1 MKKRGFASFAVL
13 CAVLFARAASAQTQ
27 NTTSTDAP
35 TWLGDRRY
43 NEGIGVR
50 SGDLELHPGIAGE
63 FGYDSNYFLRSTQA
77 GVVNGPPQEPPIP
90 SLQFRVTPSLY
101 VSTLT
106 AERREGDIVRM
117 PPAIAFRGGVNG
129 TVYFPVGISSDPV
142 AKEQQNDIAKQEN
155 VNIGAD
161 ARLDI
166 MPERPVSGAV
176 FASYTRVTQADPA
189 DAELQ
194 FNLNRDSIGGGAEI
208 GLQPS
213 SGTLDWHFQY
223 QYSATLFEE
232 ASSQAFDNMTHE
244 VSTRG
249 RWKFTPRTS
258 IVFDADQRFIS
269 YPNSVALADGL
280 IGSQPIRTR
289 LGFNGLITD
298 RFAATLMA
306 GYGGSFYDNTYNPP
320 QYDSVIGLAEL
331 KWFLSASPGVAKATD
346 LGLALSSIAVG
357 YQRDFQNSYLGTYYG
372 IDRGYLKF
380 TYFFAGRLLATLEG
394 GVAAIEYPRIQ
405 EPLSTLTDPADLR
418 ATAFT
423 DARADATFFT
433 EYRFTNTFGLNGTFR
448 YGQEFSKTLVREP
461 NTTTGTTGTATN
473 TEFAMD
479 WQRFEVYV
487 GARWFL

>member
-1 MKKRGFASFAVL
+1 MKKRGFASFAVAS
-13 CAVLFARAASAQTQ
+13 AVLFARAASAQTQ
-27 NTTSTDAP
+27 NVTSTDAP

-43 NEGIGVR
+43 NEGIGIR

-63 FGYDSNYFLRSTQA
+63 FGYDSNYFLRSTQNN
-77 GVVNGPPQEPPIP
+77 VVNGPPLTPPIP
-90 SLQFRVTPSLY
+90 SLQLRVTPSLY

-106 AERREGDIVRM
+106 GERREGDVIRL
-117 PPAIAFRGGVNG
+117 PPPIAFRGGING
-129 TVYFPVGISSDPV
+129 TAYFPIGISSDSSVKNLPG
-142 AKEQQNDIAKQEN
+142 NDISAQRN

-161 ARLDI
+161 GRLEI

-176 FASYTRVTQADPA
+176 FVSYTRVTQADPSNA
-189 DAELQ
+189 TVAYD
-194 FNLNRDSIGGGAEI
+194 RDSIGGGAEI
-208 GLQPS
+208 GLQPQ

-223 QYSATLFEE
+223 QYSTTLFE
-232 ASSQAFDNMTHE
+232 AQLPQAFDNMTHE

-258 IVFDADQRFIS
+258 LVFDADQRFIS
-269 YPNSVALADGL
+269 YPSSVALANGL

-306 GYGGSFYDNTYNPP
+306 GYGGSFYDNTFNPQ

-405 EPLSTLTDPADLR
+405 QPESTLTDPADLR
-418 ATAFT
+418 ASAFT
-423 DARADATFFT
+423 DVRADATFFT

-461 NTTTGTTGTATN
+461 GNPVGATGAATN

-487 GARWFL
+487 GVRWFL